1 MDKKQLKLSFK
12 MAGDVISLFIYDEI
26 YDGRNWEKGKLNES
40 SADSIR
46 QILEDNNNAKALN
59 VYISSNGGDVFEAY
73 KMISIL
79 QRFKGYKTAYIDGL
93 AASAASLIPLVCDKI
108 IMAKYST
115 LMIHNAWTFAIG
127 NANELRQ
134 IANQMD
140 KIMEG
145 NRQLYME
152 RFNESEDKLIEL
164 LNAETFLTAQE
175 CFKYGLCDQIINAI
189 EKSEDDHDDKDSK
202 TDSKDDDPTML
213 FPSFNEILKN
223 AAKFL

>member
-46 QILEDNNNAKALN
+46 QILEDNSNAKALN
-59 VYISSNGGDVFEAY
+59 IYISSNGGDVFEAY

-127 NANELRQ
+127 NSNELRQ
-134 IANQMD
+134 IADQMD

-175 CFKYGLCDQIINAI
+175 CLKYGLCDQIINVI
-189 EKSEDDHDDKDSK
+189 EKSEDDHDDEDLK
-202 TDSKDDDPTML
+202 TDSKDDKSKDK
-213 FPSFNEILKN
+213 PSINEIFRS

>member
-1 MDKKQLKLSFK
+1 MILDKKKLKLSFK
-12 MAGDVISLFIYDEI
+12 MSGDIISLFIYDEI
-26 YDGRNWEKGKLNES
+26 YNGRDWEKGGINES
-40 SADSIR
+40 SADIVR
-46 QILEDNNNAKALN
+46 QTLEKNSDAKALN
-59 VYISSNGGDVFEAY
+59 IYISSNGGDVFEAY
-73 KMISIL
+73 KIISLI

-127 NANELRQ
+127 NSNELRQ
-134 IANQMD
+134 IADQMD
-140 KIMEG
+140 KIMDG
-145 NRQLYME
+145 NRKLYME

-175 CFKYGLCDQIINAI
+175 CLSYGLCDQIINTVDKPK
-189 EKSEDDHDDKDSK
+189 ESEHDEGEEDKKDEVNKKKSI
-202 TDSKDDDPTML
+202 
-213 FPSFNEILKN
+213 NEIFKS